1 MMPGRV
7 VWKEGLFIRPQHFQQ
22 NDRHFTQEL
31 QNRTRQTG
39 VNNWGFFGIDID
51 KNYLQSGKVVLNHA
65 SGIMPDGTLFG
76 IDSKEYALSRDITE
90 EHSGKALF
98 LALPLT
104 MHLSDEVRTHEEQE
118 SVTRLVA
125 QTRRS
130 VPNSNVGETSEADI
144 LTARYDFRLLFEE
157 ELSEGYITMKLCE
170 IGDVSAGGVV
180 SLEESFLPTYRHLD
194 AAAGLVA
201 KINAVVSAL
210 QFRSQKLAEKLSDAS
225 VQTSEL
231 GDYLMMQLLNRTQ
244 SRLHYFLTQE
254 KVHPGD
260 MFLELASL
268 AGELAIYMKKEKR
281 LLEQFTYDH
290 AAQGESFEKL
300 LEELHSMLTMV
311 LEQKSSALAI
321 QKQKYGI
328 YTARLGEKE
337 AAKSASFIL
346 AVKADLA
353 EEQLKKL
360 LLANLKIGTVET
372 IRDLVNYHLAG
383 FRLKPLATAPR
394 QIPYKVNYLYFK
406 IDLKA
411 EERENLARSGTFALH
426 LAGEIPDIEYI
437 IWAIRNE

>member
-1 MMPGRV
+1 MPARV

-22 NDRHFTQEL
+22 SDRYFLYEMQT
-31 QNRTRQTG
+31 RTRQTG
-39 VNNWGFFGIDID
+39 VNNWGFFRLDID
-51 KNYLQSGKVVLNHA
+51 NSYLESGKVVLNHA
-65 SGIMPDGTLFG
+65 SGIMPDGALFS
-76 IDSKEYALSRDITE
+76 IDAKEYGLSRDVTE
-90 EHSGKALF
+90 EHSGKALY
-98 LALPLT
+98 LALPIT
-104 MHLSDEVRTHEEQE
+104 MELSDEVRTQEEQE
-118 SVTRLVA
+118 NITRMA
-125 QTRRS
+125 AYTMRA
-130 VPNSNVGETSEADI
+130 VPNSNVDEMSQADI
-144 LTARYDFRLLFEE
+144 VVARYDFRLLFEE
-157 ELSEGYITMKLCE
+157 ELSEGYISIKVCE
-170 IGDVSAGGVV
+170 VGDVSAGGSV
-180 SLEESFLPTYRHLD
+180 SLQENYMPTFRHLD
-194 AAAGLVA
+194 AATGLVA

-210 QFRSQKLAEKLSDAS
+210 QFRALKLAEKLSDAT

-268 AGELAIYMKKEKR
+268 AGELAIYMKAEKR
-281 LLEQFTYDH
+281 LLEEFTYNH
-290 AAQGESFEKL
+290 THQAESFEKL

-328 YTARLGEKE
+328 YTARLSED
-337 AAKSASFIL
+337 ASATNASFVL

-383 FRLKPLATAPR
+383 FKLKPLATAPR
-394 QIPYKVNYLYFK
+394 QIPYKVNYIYFK

-411 EERENLARSGTFALH
+411 DEREKLTQSGTFAFH
-426 LAGEIPDIEYI
+426 LAGEIPNIEYI
-437 IWAIRNE
+437 IWAIRND